1 MNKDMT
7 VGSPGKTLFF
17 FAVPMVLGNLF
28 QQLYN
33 IVDSVIVGNFVGPDA
48 LAAVGASA
56 SITFLFVAIASGMSI
71 GSSVV
76 ISQFFGA
83 KQMGKVKTCIYT
95 ILIFALVLSLGL
107 TVLGVAA
114 SGWILTLMSTPDNV
128 YGEALT
134 YLQIYFGGMVF
145 LFSYNTLT
153 SIFNALGDSRSPL
166 VFLAFSSVTNIV
178 LDLVFV
184 IQFDMGVAGVAYAT
198 LIAQGI
204 SAVLSFFWLMR
215 RLRRMEITQ
224 EFRYFDMG
232 TLKTIWKIAIPS
244 TIQQSIVSIGF
255 VMVQALVNRYGSVV
269 MAGYAAAGKIDNIA
283 ILPMVNVGNAMST
296 FTAQNIGAGKPER
309 VGRGL
314 RAAYVMTA
322 VISLILTGVLF
333 LWGDVFVGA
342 FVDTASNPDVIA
354 VGVEYLRV
362 VGTFYIVMGFMNNC
376 NGVLRGAGDIK
387 VFLISALCNL
397 GSRVILAYVLAFIIG
412 KSAIWW
418 AIPIGWAI
426 GLVISLVR
434 YKSGKWKG
442 RSLVGEEPVPAG
454 E

>member
-7 VGSPGKTLFF
+7 VGKPGKTLFF

-33 IVDSVIVGNFVGPDA
+33 IVDSMIVGNFVGSDA

-56 SITFLFVAIASGMSI
+56 SITFLFVAIATGMSV

-83 KQMGKVKTCIYT
+83 RQMGKVKTCIYT
-95 ILIFALVLSLGL
+95 ILLFAAVLSAAL
-107 TVLGVAA
+107 TVIGVGG
-114 SGWILTLMSTPDNV
+114 SGAILRWMNTPDNV
-128 YGEALT
+128 FADAST
-134 YLQIYFGGMVF
+134 YLRIYFAGMFF
-145 LFSYNTLT
+145 LFTYNTLT

-166 VFLAFSSVTNIV
+166 VFLAFSSLTNIV

-184 IQFDMGVAGVAYAT
+184 IRFGMGVAGVAYAT
-198 LIAQGI
+198 LISQGI
-204 SAVLSFFWLMR
+204 SAVLSFIWLMI
-215 RLRRMEITQ
+215 RLSKMQIRE
-224 EFRYFDMG
+224 EFSYFDFQ
-232 TLKTIWKIAIPS
+232 TLKTIWKIAVPS

-255 VMVQALVNRYGSVV
+255 VLVQALVNRYGSVV
-269 MAGYAAAGKIDNIA
+269 MAGYAAAGKIDSIA

-296 FTAQNIGAGKPER
+296 FTAQNTGAGKPER
-309 VGRGL
+309 VTRGL
-314 RAAYVMTA
+314 RAGWIMSG
-322 VISLILTGVLF
+322 VIGLIVTVILF

-342 FVDTASNPDVIA
+342 FVDTASNLEVIA

-362 VGTFYIVMGFMNNC
+362 VSTFYVVMGVMNTA

-387 VFLISALCNL
+387 VFLASALCNL
-397 GSRVILAYVLAFIIG
+397 GSRVILAYALAYVIG

-418 AIPIGWAI
+418 AIPIGWSI
-426 GLVISLVR
+426 GLIISLIR
-434 YKSGKWKG
+434 LKSGKWKG
-442 RSLVGEEPVPAG
+442 KSLVDTTPLPED
-454 E
+454 